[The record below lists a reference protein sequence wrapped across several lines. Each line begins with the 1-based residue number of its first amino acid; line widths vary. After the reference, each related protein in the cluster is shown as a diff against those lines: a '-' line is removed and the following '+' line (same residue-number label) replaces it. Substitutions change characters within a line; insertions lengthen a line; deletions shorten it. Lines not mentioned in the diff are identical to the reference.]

1 MPVTVF
7 LHRNWIVAVA
17 LLLAACTSA
26 PPATN
31 FPRLTYSHLGAFDLD
46 VSSIEIVEAY
56 QPSLAP
62 PNVEHVMPVAPA
74 AAARRWADD
83 RLRAAGSLGQRA
95 VFTIEDGAVTAT
107 PLKRETGIRGVVT
120 VDQSERYD
128 AILAVRLEI
137 FDINGRRVA
146 TAEATARRSRSVPEN
161 ITLADR
167 DKVWFSITETLAND
181 LNAELDQAIPQFL
194 GAYLR

>member
-1 MPVTVF
+1 MVL
-7 LHRNWIVAVA
+7 LHRNWMVAA
-17 LLLAACTSA
+17 MLLLAACTTA
-26 PPATN
+26 PPQAS
-31 FPRLTYSHLGAFDLD
+31 FPRLTYSHLGAFDLN
-46 VSSIEIVEAY
+46 VSSIEIVEAF
-56 QPSLAP
+56 QSTLAP
-62 PNVEHVMPVAPA
+62 PHVEHMMPTAPA
-74 AAARRWADD
+74 AAARRWAED

-107 PLKRETGIRGVVT
+107 PLKRETGIRGVLT

-128 AILAVRLEI
+128 ANLAVRLEI

-146 TAEATARRSRSVPEN
+146 TAEAVARRARTVPEN

-167 DKVWFSITETLAND
+167 DKVWFSMTETLAND
-181 LNAELDQAIPQFL
+181 LNAELDKAIPQFL